1 MEQFM
6 YTYLNQKYGL
16 KNLIIEWIVAIIN
29 GVQKHYPEDHDVAL
43 FGKILKNEC
52 DEEFRFIQMHVKDT
66 LHNLLKVLMKDRYPF
81 KVEAE
86 INKLLEA
93 VQTGVIEEWMWRKI
107 IEKMYDP

>member
-1 MEQFM
+1 
-6 YTYLNQKYGL
+6 
-16 KNLIIEWIVAIIN
+16 
-29 GVQKHYPEDHDVAL
+29 
-43 FGKILKNEC
+43 
-52 DEEFRFIQMHVKDT
+52 MHVKDT

-107 IEKMYDP
+107 IEKMYDPQDSYILEQKFTDQIMLRDEQTAQMEANGIQNQSNLKPITDQQINTFLT